1 LFNQHFIRRVST
13 LVFAC
18 LMLAVSA
25 GLARGQDDARAIW
38 QIQRYDINVSTAGKE
53 LSGRAVVSVKNIG
66 RAAGTTVTLRI
77 AKAAVVGVVKV
88 NENVADFRPGE
99 ESRGG
104 LQKLTVS
111 VPSSPPDV
119 TVQIAVEYKLPVAA
133 NSGLAAVS
141 PLGSQFLPPS
151 AWYPSASNPYTTRG
165 TETAPFN
172 LTVNAGGLTVVSS
185 GKLNNSAF
193 SQSFDAIPFFTT
205 GNWDVIDGSGDA
217 AGISAYVNKGGSA
230 AERKQADVLIATAA
244 AARTYFIGLLGPAPD
259 LPVRLVSVYRGGGF
273 TDGGTLLVDAA
284 AFRRG
289 KLDSITAS
297 QTAECVVRSWLGA
310 AVPIR
315 GDGSGIIREALVHY
329 LVSLFIEKQFGREAV
344 DAVRQRERTS
354 YVAVVKRDAPLTM
367 TTPLEDTYFNTVVNK
382 GAMFWR
388 LMDQMLG
395 RDAFLALLR
404 SSAQTARQNGAGLNL
419 LALRTALNQ
428 SGATVKAVA
437 DQLLDQPTDLDL
449 MVGLP
454 TQRGADWVSQ
464 LRNLGSFEV
473 TTTAVATTAKGER
486 LTARVTV
493 PARGFSEAVFRTAN
507 PITRVEIDPD
517 KLYPQIDYTNDI
529 SPRGKLTESAVADAK
544 SAFDRGEF
552 AKAEGIAREVLALYP
567 LDEDARLR
575 LARSLLGQ
583 NKLGDAEKELMGLL
597 DGKFS
602 SPIALGWASA
612 EMGELRMRQNQP
624 AAAAKFFDDAV
635 KIGGDYG
642 ATVAARAGRIK
653 AETAAGSVP
662 IDDTAKSFFAGFDRT
677 VVTGRRSDLDTLI
690 VSGELSRFSQPQKWQ
705 TTVLR
710 TETLDANR
718 MAVDVSLNV
727 QFLDSAAAGTAVMV
741 MARVGTGWKLED
753 IQFLEV
759 H

>member
-1 LFNQHFIRRVST
+1 MV
-13 LVFAC
+13 
-18 LMLAVSA
+18 
-25 GLARGQDDARAIW
+25 GQDEARAIW
-38 QIQRYDINVSTAGKE
+38 QVQRYDINVSTGGKE

-77 AKAAVVGVVKV
+77 AKAAVVSAVKV
-88 NENVADFRPGE
+88 NENIADFRPGE

-111 VPSSPPDV
+111 VPSSPPDA
-119 TVQIAVEYKLPVAA
+119 TVQIAVEYKFPVAA

-151 AWYPSASNPYTTRG
+151 AWYPAASNPYTTRG

-172 LTVNAGGLTVVSS
+172 LTVNAGGMTVVSS
-185 GKLNNSAF
+185 GKANGGAF
-193 SQSFDAIPFFTT
+193 NQSFDGQPFFVT
-205 GNWDVIDGSGDA
+205 GNWDVIDGAGEA
-217 AGISAYVNKGGSA
+217 AGISAFVNKGA
-230 AERKQADVLIATAA
+230 TATERKQADVLIAAAA
-244 AARTYFIGLLGPAPD
+244 AARTFFAGLLGPAPD

-273 TDGGTLLVDAA
+273 TDGGTLLLDSA

-315 GDGSGIIREALVHY
+315 GDGSGIIRESWVHY
-329 LVSLFIEKQFGREAV
+329 LAVLFIEKQFGRDAV

-367 TTPLEDTYFNTVVNK
+367 TTPLEDTYFNTAVNK
-382 GAMFWR
+382 GSMFWR
-388 LMDQMLG
+388 LMDQLLG
-395 RDAFLALLR
+395 HEAFLGLLR
-404 SSAQTARQNGAGLNL
+404 SNAQTARQTGAGLNL

-428 SGATVKAVA
+428 SGGAAVKAVA

-464 LRNLGSFEV
+464 LRNLGAFEV

-486 LTARVTV
+486 LTARVTI
-493 PARGFSEAVFRTAN
+493 PPRAFGEAVFRTAT

-529 SPRGKLTESAVADAK
+529 SPRGKLTESALAEAK
-544 SAFDRGEF
+544 GAFDRGEF
-552 AKAEGIAREVLALYP
+552 AKAEGIARDVLALYP

-575 LARSLLGQ
+575 LARSLLGE
-583 NKLGDAEKELMGLL
+583 NKLGDAEKELMALL

-642 ATVAARAGRIK
+642 ATLAARAGRIK
-653 AETAAGSVP
+653 AESAAGAVP
-662 IDDTAKSFFAGFDRT
+662 IDNSAKAFFAGFDQT
-677 VVTGRRSDLDTLI
+677 VVTGRRSDTESLI
-690 VSGELSRFSQPQKWQ
+690 VPGELSRFVSGVTLNQPQRWQ
-705 TTVLR
+705 TTILR
-710 TETLDANR
+710 TEVLDVNR
-718 MAVDVSLNV
+718 IAVDVTLNV
-727 QFLDSAAAGTAVMV
+727 RQLDKDATGTAVMIL
-741 MARVGTGWKLED
+741 ARVGTAWKLED
-753 IQFLEV
+753 VQFFEV